1 MRKSTTAL
9 AALAALVA
17 AGVMAIPATV
27 AGAAAGSTIYVGP
40 HTIVN
45 DNNHS
50 CTNTG
55 YATIGA
61 AVTAAPAG
69 STIIVCA
76 GTYNEQVTIGKS
88 HLTVKTQGHATVA
101 PTTVT
106 AYTTDLDTS
115 QPMVA
120 IVDVTPA
127 ANNVNISGLWID
139 GTGIEAGV
147 NGCSDNLVG
156 VLDQASASHAVS
168 GKINGLHVKGTTPT
182 NSGCGAGLGIFVQSA
197 MTGTAKASLDITNN
211 NVSGYGKNGV
221 TCADLGT
228 VCAITGNTIT
238 TSPTGAVAQ
247 NGVQVGF
254 GASGSVTTNHISGN
268 QWTSWP
274 ADTSNPQMQ
283 SDGAAGVLLYAAGVN
298 AAGVTTITTSVHG
311 NILAGNDI
319 GVELVDSAA
328 SVTNNTIGEVS
339 PGLVDSIG
347 IYGVGCDDYCGYF
360 NWPTSSSPHTLNS
373 LASSQQHVKVTNNT
387 INFAASPAGSYG
399 VWLGDNSW
407 SAGSGYFGPAGFE
420 IVIAT
425 PNSITHVVNPLT
437 IGGGA

>member
-1 MRKSTTAL
+1 MRKSTT
-9 AALAALVA
+9 ALAALVA

-27 AGAAAGSTIYVGP
+27 AGAATGPTIYVGP

-76 GTYNEQVTIGKS
+76 GTYHEQVTIGKS
-88 HLTVKTQGHATVA
+88 DLTVKTQGHATVA
-101 PTTVT
+101 PTTAT
-106 AYTTDLDTS
+106 ANTTDLDTG

-120 IVDVTPA
+120 IVDFTPA

-147 NGCSDNLVG
+147 VGSDNLVG
-156 VLDQASASHAVS
+156 VLDQASASHFVS
-168 GKINGLHVKGTTPT
+168 GKINGLHVKGTTPA
-182 NSGCGAGLGIFVQSA
+182 NSGSGNGLGIFVQSA
-197 MTGTAKASLDITNN
+197 MTGTAKASLNIANN

-221 TCADLGT
+221 TCADLRT

-238 TSPTGAVAQ
+238 TSPTGMVAQ

-274 ADTSNPQMQ
+274 ADTGNPQMQ
-283 SDGAAGVLLYAAGVN
+283 SDGAAGVLLYAAGIN
-298 AAGVTTITTSVHG
+298 AAGVTTTTTSVHG

-328 SVTNNTIGEVS
+328 SVTYNTITEVS

-360 NWPTSSSPHTLNS
+360 NWPTPSSPGTLNS
-373 LASSQQHVKVTNNT
+373 LASSSQHVKVTNNT

-407 SAGSGYFGPAGFE
+407 SAGNGYFGPAGFE
-420 IVIAT
+420 IVTAT
-425 PNSITHVVNPLT
+425 PNSITNVVNPLT
-437 IGGGA
+437 IGGGAS